1 MGRGLD
7 GFSFLGCGSEALAA
21 VFKGR
26 GATRS
31 RQVSG
36 GHGEGETPL
45 PIPNRAVKP
54 LSADGTWTSR
64 SRESRTPPVFSRH
77 LGDVWTPLAASSGV
91 RCAEHYRTPLRP
103 CQRRPAVPDMTRNN
117 VDIHSLPADLPV
129 PSDDGAADH
138 LVGARVPSVALR
150 ATSGPDIDLASAAS
164 GLVVVY
170 VYPRTGE
177 PGRALPEGWDEI
189 PGARGCTLQN
199 CVFRDHAA
207 ALQELGA
214 LVYGVGAQPLEEQ
227 RSFVAREAMPYP
239 LLNDSE
245 LQLAEAL
252 GLPTFEA
259 GGMRLYR
266 RLTFV
271 ASAGRIERVVYPVFP
286 PGSDA
291 EVVLAW
297 LRERPRT
304 RTADS
309 RPGSGSRL

>member
-1 MGRGLD
+1 M
-7 GFSFLGCGSEALAA
+7 
-21 VFKGR
+21 
-26 GATRS
+26 
-31 RQVSG
+31 
-36 GHGEGETPL
+36 
-45 PIPNRAVKP
+45 
-54 LSADGTWTSR
+54 
-64 SRESRTPPVFSRH
+64 
-77 LGDVWTPLAASSGV
+77 
-91 RCAEHYRTPLRP
+91 
-103 CQRRPAVPDMTRNN
+103 
-117 VDIHSLPADLPV
+117 
-129 PSDDGAADH
+129 
-138 LVGARVPSVALR
+138 
-150 ATSGPDIDLASAAS
+150 
-164 GLVVVY
+164 
-170 VYPRTGE
+170 
-177 PGRALPEGWDEI
+177 
-189 PGARGCTLQN
+189 QN

-259 GGMRLYR
+259 GGIRMYR

-309 RPGSGSRL
+309 RPGSGSRS